1 MKYIKSLALS
11 LTVPFLLTTPNAALA
26 QNANIDQQ
34 YVTFLYDSLWELN
47 PLAHSMAKD
56 HLTQQENVAYAH
68 LMCEGFGEGY
78 TLEQM
83 AEGIAAS
90 IDAESLPPSSQE
102 AIGSYIGAVAYA
114 GTIYYCPEHRLQ
126 LENVSQSY

>member
-1 MKYIKSLALS
+1 MKYVKSLALS
-11 LTVPFLLTTPNAALA
+11 FAVPFLFATPQAALA
-26 QNANIDQQ
+26 QNANIDRQ
-34 YVTFLYDSLWELN
+34 YVTFLYESLWEMN
-47 PLAHSMAKD
+47 PLALSMAKD
-56 HLTQQENVAYAH
+56 HLSEQENVAYAH

-83 AEGIAAS
+83 AVGIAES

-102 AIGSYIGAVAYA
+102 AVGTYLGAVAYA

-126 LENVSQSY
+126 LENVSQNY